1 MEWEYVSGVEK
12 EIDEIREKALAK
24 AQAVNP
30 DISVVVDNY
39 TLDDYCYK
47 QWDYPGKW
55 YCYFCLPKSI
65 RSKEDLID
73 KIAADTIARFNKR

>member
-1 MEWEYVSGVEK
+1 MEWEYLSGVEK

-39 TLDDYCYK
+39 TFDDYCYK

-55 YCYFCLPKSI
+55 YCYFRLPKGI

-73 KIAADTIARFNKR
+73 RIASETIARFNKR

>member
-1 MEWEYVSGVEK
+1 MEWEYLSGVEK
-12 EIDEIREKALAK
+12 EVDEIREKALAK
-24 AQAVNP
+24 VQAVNP

-55 YCYFCLPKSI
+55 YCFFQLPQGV
-65 RSKEDLID
+65 RSEEELIHQ
-73 KIAADTIARFNKR
+73 IVAETIACFNNR